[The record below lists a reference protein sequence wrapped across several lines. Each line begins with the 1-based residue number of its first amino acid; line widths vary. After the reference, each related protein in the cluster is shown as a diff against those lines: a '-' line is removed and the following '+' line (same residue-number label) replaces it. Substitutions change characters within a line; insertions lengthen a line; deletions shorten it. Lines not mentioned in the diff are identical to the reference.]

1 MGEIDGQ
8 SYEANLAETLDYV
21 LKGAD
26 DAARERLGIRRKEPG
41 GDVVG
46 KRCGVSQNIG
56 PDARRVG
63 LATSTRTT
71 PGVWHR
77 IALAATKNTV
87 CR

>member
-41 GDVVG
+41 GVLVG

-56 PDARRVG
+56 PAARR
-63 LATSTRTT
+63 ASFANSTRKRAREELAKHDVCFR
-71 PGVWHR
+71 GVSD
-77 IALAATKNTV
+77 
-87 CR
+87 